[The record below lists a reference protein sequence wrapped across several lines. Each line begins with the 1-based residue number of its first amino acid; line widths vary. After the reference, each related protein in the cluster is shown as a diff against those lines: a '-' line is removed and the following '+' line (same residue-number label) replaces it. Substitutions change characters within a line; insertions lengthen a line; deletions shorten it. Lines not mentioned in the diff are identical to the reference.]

1 VNIIIAILIFGF
13 IVIFHE
19 FGHFIVAKSCN
30 VRVNEFMIGLG
41 PRLFGKKF
49 GETDF
54 SIHLLP
60 FGGACVME
68 GEEEDSEDNRSF
80 QKKPVL
86 QRFLIV
92 AAGPVFNF
100 ILAYILS
107 VVLIAGTGYT
117 PPLVGGLIKDYPA
130 EKAGI
135 QKGDEIVK
143 IDNYEVHFY
152 QEVSYYSLF
161 HPGKEVKLTYIH
173 NGKKISTVL
182 TPKMDKTTGKYL
194 MGVSGG
200 NISKK
205 ANIGECF
212 SYGGYQVKELVYVTI
227 QSLKMLFT
235 GSLGIN
241 DMSGPVGIVKA
252 VGDSYNKSVSYGF
265 FTVLMQMIYWVV
277 LLSANL
283 GVVNLLPFPALD
295 GGRLVFFII
304 EMFTRKKV
312 PEKAEAIV
320 NGIGFV
326 ILMALMV
333 LVMGNDIRKIFIK

>member
-1 VNIIIAILIFGF
+1 MNIIIAILIFSF

-41 PRLFGKKF
+41 PRLVGKKF

-68 GEEEDSEDNRSF
+68 GEEEDSEDDRSF
-80 QKKPVL
+80 QKKPVW

-107 VVLIAGTGYT
+107 VILIAGTGINA
-117 PPLVGGLIKDYPA
+117 PVVEGLIDNYPA
-130 EKAGI
+130 EESGIKA
-135 QKGDEIVK
+135 GDEIVALN
-143 IDNYEVHFY
+143 NYNVHFY
-152 QEVSYYSLF
+152 QEISYYSLF
-161 HPGKEVKLTYIH
+161 HPGKDVKVTYVRD
-173 NGKKISTVL
+173 GKKASTVL
-182 TPKMDKTTGKYL
+182 TPEKDSKTGRY
-194 MGVSGG
+194 MIGISGG
-200 NISKK
+200 TTTKK
-205 ANIGECF
+205 ASFGECL
-212 SYGGYQVKELVYVTI
+212 SYGGYQVKELIYVTI

-235 GSLGIN
+235 GSLSLN
-241 DMSGPVGIVKA
+241 DMSGPVGIVK
-252 VGDSYNKSVSYGF
+252 VIGDSYNKTVSYGF
-265 FTVLMQMIYWVV
+265 FAVLMQMIYLVV

-283 GVVNLLPFPALD
+283 GVMNLLPFPALD

-304 EMFTRKKV
+304 EMITRKKV
-312 PEKAEAIV
+312 PEKAEAVV
-320 NGIGFV
+320 NGIGFA
-326 ILMALMV
+326 ILMAFMV
-333 LVMGNDIRKIFIK
+333 LVMGNDIRKIFLN